1 MNHTA
6 RLLPFLLF
14 AALLLAGCSE
24 LLRSDEDIPVTAR
37 RLTTPTAAT
46 DLLAPSAL
54 PTAAPLLLP
63 TNPPPALAD
72 VVQDGNL
79 RSEPRL
85 ADETVLG
92 QVCPGDVLRVL
103 EVFVDEDVQWLRVQV
118 QVQGGDV
125 CSDTRAAV
133 DSTGW
138 VSGLVAQRRTVA
150 REAAPTSLPRGAIDL
165 SNPTAAPTGTLA
177 VAAPLLVA
185 TPAGTR
191 PIQELAR
198 WQEQQ
203 GLTGIVFSPDGSQ
216 LAGSFVNGTMQLW
229 NATNGRIEQTLLV
242 TRTGTPSALLQTVG
256 IPLAYSPD
264 GRLLAAGFT
273 LKAVVDSKK
282 VTDATEP
289 GEIWLWDVPQ
299 RTLFTI
305 IPVASAA
312 LAFSP
317 DTRYLAV
324 AGVPTTTLEVAPAN
338 QPLNLLGSAVQLW
351 DISGERTLRRTL
363 AISGTAL
370 PRTLL
375 FSPDGQQLL
384 AVMRDGSVQGWQV
397 ESAAQL
403 PLLPTTDALHMAYDP
418 QGRLLLA
425 RLTRN
430 ETLLAP
436 GRVAE
441 ATSSVVQVAVQQV
454 LDGRVV
460 QVFDLAV
467 AGLFRDARFSP
478 DGTLLLI
485 AADNMLQVWD
495 VQSGLLEAVLDLPSD
510 SNRPALPDALVFSQ
524 NSERLAAAW
533 GNGVLQVW
541 SVAGTPAVV
550 GTSPNVLVTPIPIT
564 PTAAPI
570 GTGTVI
576 EAAPLRSEPRVAPGT
591 ARDLVCPA
599 DALEI
604 IERRGDWLL
613 VRVVGIAADCGSS
626 HSAPGSEGWIS
637 VRFVARDP

>member
-1 MNHTA
+1 MNRIA
-6 RLLPFLLF
+6 RLIVLLIP
-14 AALLLAGCSE
+14 LVLTGCSS
-24 LLRSDEDIPVTAR
+24 LLRPDEDIPVSAR
-37 RLTTPTAAT
+37 RLTTPTAADQT
-46 DLLAPSAL
+46 APLVL
-54 PTAAPLLLP
+54 PTRA
-63 TNPPPALAD
+63 PPPTVPPAALAD

-79 RSEPRL
+79 RSEPRI
-85 ADETVLG
+85 ADDTVVA
-92 QVCPGDVLRVL
+92 QVCPGDVLQLL
-103 EVFVDEDVQWLRVQV
+103 EEFTRDDVQWLRVTV
-118 QVQGGDV
+118 QQQGATA
-125 CSDTRAAV
+125 CSPNRAAV
-133 DSTGW
+133 ESTGW
-138 VSGLVAQRRTVA
+138 VSGLVVQRRGVA
-150 REAAPTSLPRGAIDL
+150 AEPTPLPPGALEL
-165 SNPTAAPTGTLA
+165 SSTPTATLA
-177 VAAPLLVA
+177 ATLPTLAA

-198 WQEQQ
+198 WQDEQ
-203 GLTGIVFSPDGSQ
+203 GITGIVLSPDGSQ

-229 NATNGRIEQTLLV
+229 NATNGRLNQTLLV

-289 GEIWLWDVPQ
+289 GEIWLWDLPNGVL
-299 RTLFTI
+299 RTI

-324 AGVPTTTLEVAPAN
+324 AGVPTTTLDVAPTN
-338 QPLNLLGSAVQLW
+338 QPINLLGRAVQLW
-351 DISGERTLRRTL
+351 DISSERTLRRTM

-375 FSPDGQQLL
+375 FSPDGQHLL
-384 AVMRDGSVQGWQV
+384 AVMRDGTLEGWQV
-397 ESAAQL
+397 ETAASL
-403 PLLPTTDALHMAYDP
+403 PLLPTSDALHIAYDP

-425 RLTRN
+425 RLSRSETR
-430 ETLLAP
+430 LAP
-436 GRVAE
+436 PGSGGVATVN
-441 ATSSVVQVAVQQV
+441 AVQVQVQNVLDGSVVQT
-454 LDGRVV
+454 
-460 QVFDLAV
+460 FDLEL

-478 DGTLLLI
+478 DGTLLVI
-485 AADNMLQVWD
+485 QADRALQVWD
-495 VQSGLLEAVLDLPSD
+495 VQSGLLEAVLDLPPDTS
-510 SNRPALPDALVFSQ
+510 ALPDALVFSQ
-524 NSERLAAAW
+524 NSERLAVAW
-533 GNGVLQVW
+533 GTGVLQVW

-550 GTSPNVLVTPIPIT
+550 GTSPNVPVTPIPLT

-570 GTGTVI
+570 GTGTVL
-576 EAAPLRSEPRVAPGT
+576 EAAPLRSEPRTAPDT
-591 ARDLVCPA
+591 ARELVCPA

-613 VRVVGIAADCGSS
+613 VRVVGLAADCGSS